1 MTADDTR
8 SKEQQIDWDAPITLQ
23 DAAAI
28 AGVAYPTLKA
38 WMRAGYLETA
48 PWGAR
53 GKVTTRRKL
62 DACVRQRG
70 TRGGGRGPAPK
81 PLPADYQAPP
91 RRGRPPKAKAAPL
104 RTASMR
110 HSPLAATIR

>member
-1 MTADDTR
+1 MMADDTE
-8 SKEQQIDWDAPITLQ
+8 SKTRPIDWDAPIPLHE
-23 DAAAI
+23 AAVI

-38 WMRAGYLETA
+38 WLRAGYLETQ
-48 PWGAR
+48 PWGAK

-62 DACVRQRG
+62 DACLRQRG

-91 RRGRPPKAKAAPL
+91 RRSRPPKAKAAPPPAGEGEE
-104 RTASMR
+104 RSA
-110 HSPLAATIR
+110 PC

>member
-1 MTADDTR
+1 MMAEDTQG
-8 SKEQQIDWDAPITLQ
+8 KPQQIDWDAPIPLQ
-23 DAAAI
+23 QAAEI

-38 WMRAGYLETA
+38 WVRAGYLETV

-91 RRGRPPKAKAAPL
+91 RRGRPPKAKAAPPVTEADG
-104 RTASMR
+104 RTA
-110 HSPLAATIR
+110 PC

>member
-1 MTADDTR
+1 MIADEAE
-8 SKEQQIDWDAPITLQ
+8 SKARPIDWDAPIPLQ
-23 DAAAI
+23 VAAEI

-38 WMRAGYLETA
+38 WLRAGYLETQ
-48 PWGAR
+48 PWGAK

-62 DACVRQRG
+62 DACLRQRG

-91 RRGRPPKAKAAPL
+91 RRGRPPKAKAAP
-104 RTASMR
+104 
-110 HSPLAATIR
+110 PLAAEDEERNTPC